1 MHYFSFYS
9 FISPLSFQGFQQKLA
24 LLFFQ
29 PYSFYFCCRRNPS
42 SLSHCPE
49 LRVVSLSF
57 NQLTGGIPQA
67 IGSLSNLEELYLGY
81 KKFSGLIPS
90 EIGNLV
96 QLQILSLSNNSLTGA
111 LFFFLF
117 FNFFPLKL
125 SRISTKA
132 SLIIFPTLF
141 IYFCCRRNPLQ
152 FIALPRAPSNIII
165 VQSTHWWHSTSHW
178 AFI

>member
-9 FISPLSFQGFQQKLA
+9 LIIFPSSFQGFQQKLA

-29 PYSFYFCCRRNPS
+29 PYSFIFGSGEIPS
-42 SLSHCPE
+42 SLWHCPE
-49 LRVVSLSF
+49 LRVISLSF
-57 NQLTGGIPQA
+57 NELTGGIPQA

-81 KKFSGLIPS
+81 NKFSGEIPS

-117 FNFFPLKL
+117 FHIPLKL
-125 SRISTKA
+125 SRISAKA
-132 SLIIFPTLF
+132 CLIVFPTLLILF
-141 IYFCCRRNPLQ
+141 LLQ
-152 FIALPRAPSNIII
+152 EKSPTDYHIA
-165 VQSTHWWHSTSHW
+165 
-178 AFI
+178 